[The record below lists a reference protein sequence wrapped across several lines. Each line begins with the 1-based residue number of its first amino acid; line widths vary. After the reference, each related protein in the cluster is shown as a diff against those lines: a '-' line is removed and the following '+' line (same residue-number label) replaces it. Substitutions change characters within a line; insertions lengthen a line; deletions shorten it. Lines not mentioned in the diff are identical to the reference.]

1 MAYIVAN
8 SSCTSSLASIREEDE
23 YGCNIEA
30 NLVTDKLQSVLQ
42 RGVERYLTCEKV
54 RLQRST
60 LLRAAHDVLRLA
72 SAHPSGL
79 RGTIVELFLS
89 NGQAT
94 KRLAQVVAD
103 PRKKAVTL
111 IKLIL
116 HQDKATSPTTLCVGS
131 GYTMERCCI
140 P

>member
-1 MAYIVAN
+1 MAYMV
-8 SSCTSSLASIREEDE
+8 SSSYASSLESIREEVDD
-23 YGCNIEA
+23 GCNVDA

-79 RGTIVELFLS
+79 RGTLVELYLS
-89 NGQAT
+89 NGHNA

-103 PRKKAVTL
+103 PNTKAVTL

-116 HQDKATSPTTLCVGS
+116 HQDKDTSPTTLCLGA
-131 GYTMERCCI
+131 GYTMERCCM

>member
-1 MAYIVAN
+1 MTN
-8 SSCTSSLASIREEDE
+8 
-23 YGCNIEA
+23 
-30 NLVTDKLQSVLQ
+30 KLQSVLK
-42 RGVERYLTCEKV
+42 RGVERYLSCEKV

-60 LLRAAHDVLRLA
+60 LLRASHDVLRLA

-79 RGTIVELFLS
+79 RGTLVELYLS
-89 NGQAT
+89 NGQTT

-103 PRKKAVTL
+103 PRTKAATL

-116 HQDKATSPTTLCVGS
+116 HQDKATSPTTLCLGA